1 MLRHGLG
8 RMRHSGQEVMTAAGN
23 LGTGGLAQAGNLCAA
38 ASARIWGSQ
47 SALPLVTTAHCQVVR
62 EAAQALAQAC
72 GLLSLPKLCCA
83 VECGQ
88 LHIQAGLTCDRAKA
102 RNGGTSV

>member
-1 MLRHGLG
+1 MCSCFCTHWGQSVCVAAGDHSTLSGMLR
-8 RMRHSGQEVMTAAGN
+8 RR
-23 LGTGGLAQAGNLCAA
+23 
-38 ASARIWGSQ
+38 
-47 SALPLVTTAHCQVVR
+47 
-62 EAAQALAQAC
+62 LAQAC
-72 GLLSLPKLCCA
+72 GLLLLPKLCCA